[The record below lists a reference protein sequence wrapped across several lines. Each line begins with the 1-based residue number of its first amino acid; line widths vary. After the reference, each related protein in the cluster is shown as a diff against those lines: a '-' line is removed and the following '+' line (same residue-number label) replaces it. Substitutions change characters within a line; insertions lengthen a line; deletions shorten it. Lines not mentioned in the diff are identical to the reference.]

1 MIALLPEL
9 PVLRSR
15 LRVLLAT
22 LIVATG
28 LLLVGAVSAQAK
40 PGDPVPDFL
49 MELDATS
56 ASFTPIAGKP
66 DEYRLV
72 LKGVSTKPRVTELT
86 KAEYST
92 TMPLKDVLAY
102 WTLYGDKTGQFE
114 TNPPRAVLH
123 GLDPGEGTREEVEV
137 RLRDAS
143 PNGTTLTFDAEII
156 TSTRVWNI
164 LDKKIAEIDET
175 LPPSDPEL
183 EPTTLTDVEMFI
195 DMPTRIT
202 RPEPEPTSTERTI
215 DSQIKATPTPTPRM
229 LTCNGVR
236 SSRLSRCWNDLPDP
250 SPTKVAC
257 RVWVAGKDCVAFHRP
272 DGDRK
277 FYLFNNVGEV
287 NADHI
292 QWAPENVWGIWQTY
306 PSGYEAIMEGNWY
319 GIQKGV
325 TMYATSRCTWFAAK
339 WSPNGRC
346 W

>member
-1 MIALLPEL
+1 VHGCISWLYTGTVPS
-9 PVLRSR
+9 VRSR
-15 LRVLLAT
+15 PF
-22 LIVATG
+22 G
-28 LLLVGAVSAQAK
+28 
-40 PGDPVPDFL
+40 
-49 MELDATS
+49 S
-56 ASFTPIAGKP
+56 ASGGVFASPQLRP
-66 DEYRLV
+66 Q
-72 LKGVSTKPRVTELT
+72 GVSTKPQVTELT

-92 TMPLKDVLAY
+92 TMLLKHVLAY

-143 PNGTTLTFDAEII
+143 RNGTTLTFDAEII

-195 DMPTRIT
+195 DMPARIT
-202 RPEPEPTSTERTI
+202 QPEPEPTSTERTI
-215 DSQIKATPTPTPRM
+215 DSQIKATQTPTPRM

-236 SSRLSRCWNDLPDP
+236 SSRLSRCWNDLSDP

-325 TMYATSRCTWFAAK
+325 TMYATSRCTWFAAR
-339 WSPNGRC
+339 WSANGYC
-346 W
+346 WG

>member
-15 LRVLLAT
+15 LRVLFAT

-28 LLLVGAVSAQAK
+28 LLLIGAVSAQAK
-40 PGDPVPDFL
+40 PGDPPADFL
-49 MELDATS
+49 MELNATS
-56 ASFTPIAGKP
+56 ASFTPIADKP
-66 DEYRLV
+66 GEYRLV

-202 RPEPEPTSTERTI
+202 QPEPEPTSTERTI
-215 DSQIKATPTPTPRM
+215 DSQIKATQTPTPRM

-236 SSRLSRCWNDLPDP
+236 SSRLSRCWNDLPDKWISDNPGP
-250 SPTKVAC
+250 SYNY
-257 RVWVAGKDCVAFHRP
+257 RP
-272 DGDRK
+272 DSDRK
-277 FYLFNNVGEV
+277 FWLFYNIGEV
-287 NADHI
+287 NADRVE
-292 QWAPENVWGIWQTY
+292 WAPALYGTLASWMDYRRDRRGH
-306 PSGYEAIMEGNWY
+306 AIMENSWY
-319 GIQKGV
+319 GVQSGV

>member
-1 MIALLPEL
+1 MTALLPEL

-15 LRVLLAT
+15 LRALLAT

-28 LLLVGAVSAQAK
+28 LLLIGAVSAQAK

-49 MELDATS
+49 MELNATS

-72 LKGVSTKPRVTELT
+72 LKGVSTKPQVTELT

-92 TMPLKDVLAY
+92 TMPLKHVLAY
-102 WTLYGDKTGQFE
+102 WILYGDQTGQFE
-114 TNPPRAVLH
+114 TNPPRAVLQ
-123 GLDPGEGTREEVEV
+123 GLDSGEGTQEEIVV

-143 PNGTTLTFDAEII
+143 RNGTTLTFDAEII

-175 LPPSDPEL
+175 LPPGDPEL

-195 DMPTRIT
+195 DMPARIT
-202 RPEPEPTSTERTI
+202 QPDQEATTTERTI
-215 DSQIKATPTPTPRM
+215 DSQLKATPTTTPRM

-236 SSRLSRCWNDLPDP
+236 SSRLSRCWNDLPDRWISDNPGP
-250 SPTKVAC
+250 SYNY
-257 RVWVAGKDCVAFHRP
+257 RP
-272 DGDRK
+272 DSDRK
-277 FYLFNNVGEV
+277 FWLFYNIGEV
-287 NADHI
+287 NADRVE
-292 QWAPENVWGIWQTY
+292 WAPELFGTLASWMDYRMDRRG
-306 PSGYEAIMEGNWY
+306 PAIVENSWY

-325 TMYATSRCTWFAAK
+325 TMYATSRCTWFAAS
-339 WSPNGRC
+339 WSPSGRC

>member
-9 PVLRSR
+9 LVLRSR
-15 LRVLLAT
+15 LRMLFAT

-40 PGDPVPDFL
+40 PGDPPADFL
-49 MELDATS
+49 MKLDATS
-56 ASFTPIAGKP
+56 ASFTPIADKP
-66 DEYRLV
+66 GEYRLV

-195 DMPTRIT
+195 DMPARIT
-202 RPEPEPTSTERTI
+202 QPEQEATTTERTI
-215 DSQIKATPTPTPRM
+215 DSQIKAAQTPTPRM

-236 SSRLSRCWNDLPDP
+236 SSRLSRCWNDLPDRNP
-250 SPTKVAC
+250 CQSSGSCP
-257 RVWVAGKDCVAFHRP
+257 WDHR
-272 DGDRK
+272 GDRDRR
-277 FYLFNNVGEV
+277 FYLFFLIGEV
-287 NADHI
+287 NADRP
-292 QWAPENVWGIWQTY
+292 QWAPENFWGTWRTD
-306 PSGYEAIMEGNWY
+306 SRGYEAITEGSWY
-319 GIQKGV
+319 GIQSGV
-325 TMYATSRCTWFAAK
+325 TMWATSRCTWFAAS